1 MHIGSIYSRIP
12 AECEIDIKKQKRDS
26 RLRSIKEVAFDVA
39 LGCGI
44 ATAMNYTILPH
55 YIETIQTGEPLGML
69 TISFWYVA
77 ASFIRKYVIRR
88 WFVNMKNRRKKKSKA

>member
-1 MHIGSIYSRIP
+1 M
-12 AECEIDIKKQKRDS
+12 KKDS
-26 RLRSIKEVAFDVA
+26 KTRSIIEVGSDVV

-69 TISFWYVA
+69 SISFWYVA
-77 ASFIRKYVIRR
+77 ASFIRKYCIRR
-88 WFVNMKNRRKKKSKA
+88 WFVKRLKILERFK